1 VSVAYLPDRR
11 EVADACRTLA
21 EHYGCSVR
29 WLKYRLKDGMP
40 SELIAGRRKMRLS
53 ETDPW
58 LEAHGWKRG

>member
-1 VSVAYLPDRR
+1 MTLAYLPTA
-11 EVADACRTLA
+11 EKWLTLQELA